1 MRGRHRAADL
11 RSNGFTAL
19 AAGMILPLVAI
30 GAVYGGYRVMSTS
43 GCTGTVRLAVAASPE
58 IAPVIKDAADRWVKT
73 GPRVDSECVAVD
85 VTSVGSAEVAAAIAG
100 ESGATVPGLGQ
111 ADGKTQVP
119 QIWIP
124 DSSMWL
130 QRMRAAREDLVP
142 QNAPSLARSPIVL
155 AVPEPTAKELG
166 WLENKV
172 TWKQVLEQIVGDTR
186 ITPGIVDPNRDSVG
200 VSTLVAMASVR
211 DQFGPEGDSLT
222 VGAVKSLM
230 TGKSEQQSGLIAR
243 FPRDSDP
250 KTLSTAVTLAPLSE
264 QALQAYNAAG
274 PPVPLVAVY
283 PDPAPIALDFPF
295 AAMPRLA
302 PNRATAAENFR
313 QVLAGSDFRNLLAR
327 HQLRANDGTV
337 GTGMTLSPSAPP
349 GGQVTPVP
357 DAQVISKALQMWV
370 EITQPSRMLA
380 VVDVSAAMKT
390 PVPSAGGLTR
400 EQVAVQAAQGGLDLF
415 PDSWAVGLWSFSTA
429 MPGGRDYQELVPI
442 GPLTTQRD
450 QLRGAIGGLKPNPK
464 GGSGLYDTI
473 LAAYQTVQQGWDPGR
488 GNSVVVVTGGSNNDS
503 AGLSLDALVGS
514 LQKAENSDQPVQII
528 IIGIGTEV
536 NQADMQRIVD
546 ATGGAVFLAPDP
558 SKVAEIFMK
567 ALALDDGR

>member
-30 GAVYGGYRVMSTS
+30 GAVYGGYRIMSTS
-43 GCTGTVRLAVAASPE
+43 GCTGTVRLSVAASPE
-58 IAPVIKDAADRWVKT
+58 IAPVIKDAAVRWVKT
-73 GPRVDSECVAVD
+73 GPRVDNECITVD
-85 VTSVGSAEVAAAIAG
+85 VTAVASAEVAAAVAG
-100 ESGATVPGLGQ
+100 EGGATVPGLGQ

-119 QIWIP
+119 QVWIP

-130 QRMRAAREDLVP
+130 QRMRSAREDLVP
-142 QNAPSLARSPIVL
+142 LAAPSLARSPIVL
-155 AVPEPTAKELG
+155 AVPEPTAKALG
-166 WLENKV
+166 WLENRV

-186 ITPGIVDPNRDSVG
+186 VNSGIVDPNRDSVG

-211 DQFGPEGDSLT
+211 EQFGPEGDSLT

-230 TGKSEQQSGLIAR
+230 SGKSEQPSGLVAR

-250 KTLSTAVTLAPLSE
+250 KTLATAVTLAPLSE
-264 QALQAYNAAG
+264 QALHAYNAAS
-274 PPVPLVAVY
+274 PAVPLIAVY
-283 PDPAPIALDFPF
+283 PDPSPIALDFPYT
-295 AAMPRLA
+295 AMPRLS
-302 PNRATAAENFR
+302 PNRAAAAEQFR
-313 QVLAGSDFRNLLAR
+313 TVLAGASFRNLLAQ

-337 GTGMTLSPSAPP
+337 GTGMTLSPSAPV

-357 DAQVISKALQMWV
+357 EAAVISKALQMWV

-380 VVDVSAAMKT
+380 VVDISATMKS
-390 PVPSAGGLTR
+390 PVPGAGGLTK
-400 EQVAVQAAQGGLDLF
+400 EQVAVRAAQGGLDLF
-415 PDSWAVGLWSFSTA
+415 PDSWAVGLWCFSTN

-442 GPLTTQRD
+442 GPLTSQRD

-473 LAAYQTVQQGWDPGR
+473 LAAYQTVLQGWDSGR
-488 GNSVVVVTGGSNNDS
+488 GNSVVVVTGGRNNNPS
-503 AGLSLDALVGS
+503 GLSLDALVSS
-514 LQKAENSDQPVQII
+514 LQKAERADQPVQII
-528 IIGIGTEV
+528 IIGVGTEV
-536 NQADMQRIVD
+536 NQAEMQRIVE
-546 ATGGAVFLAPDP
+546 ATGGAVFVASDP
-558 SKVAEIFMK
+558 SKIGEIFMK